1 MTKPRL
7 VALAGAFGAVA
18 FLGYEISRRLL
29 EIGTL
34 PTLNVRRY
42 TIGPGAVILA
52 EGSWKKAGGSGMAVP
67 EPNAVRIRCDTNAG
81 ECKMDEAQVEDWSGS
96 RYLRLLETEDYH
108 IVSWGDGILVAQ
120 ALNSYGAAPEDHD
133 VTLRIS
139 VTDKTV
145 TRTWHGKRMKLLGK
159 NVDLSSEWLEET
171 LK

>member
-120 ALNSYGAAPEDHD
+120 ALNSYGAAPEDHAED
-133 VTLRIS
+133 FGYRQ
-139 VTDKTV
+139 D
-145 TRTWHGKRMKLLGK
+145 RHA
-159 NVDLSSEWLEET
+159 DLARQTNEAPWEECRSIQRVAGRDP
-171 LK
+171 KVV